1 MALHSIW
8 MRLDLKMIRIMKIL
22 RRIIF
27 ALGVLSLSILILLS
41 VSFFVLTHLKI
52 KEIVEK
58 EIEHSLGISITI
70 KEIEFSPLLAHI
82 GLKGI
87 TVHNPPGFP
96 EDELA
101 YIESLHFVFDPVE
114 ILTGRKPDIYLM
126 VLDLSRLNIAK
137 NREGKINI
145 KELVPVK
152 DDTVAKNTETPFY
165 FDVLVLSIGKVTYSD
180 CSGKSKKEYKYTI
193 GLKDVAFVGLK
204 DENAVVRMVVY
215 KALENTEIGRFINLT
230 IVPVISSIGD
240 TVDAA
245 WGTAKI
251 GAKSAWEISTL
262 PIKLFFGE
270 H

>member
-1 MALHSIW
+1 
-8 MRLDLKMIRIMKIL
+8 MKIL

-27 ALGVLSLSILILLS
+27 SLGLLSLIILILLS
-41 VSFFVLTHLKI
+41 VTFFVLKHLKI
-52 KEIVEK
+52 KEIVEN

-70 KEIEFSPLLAHI
+70 KELEFSPFLAHI

-114 ILTGRKPDIYLM
+114 IITRSKPNIYLM
-126 VLDLSRLNIAK
+126 ALDLKRLNIAK
-137 NREGKINI
+137 NKEGKINI
-145 KELVPVK
+145 KELIPVK
-152 DDTVAKNTETPFY
+152 DGPAVKEAETPFY
-165 FDVLVLSIGKVTYSD
+165 FDVLVLSVGEVTYSD
-180 CSGKSKKEYKYTI
+180 YSGRSKREYKYTI
-193 GLKDVAFVGLK
+193 GLKDAAFVGLK

-215 KALENTEIGRFINLT
+215 KALENTKIGRLINLT

-251 GAKSAWEISTL
+251 GAKSAWEIGTL
-262 PIKLFFGE
+262 PIKLLFGE